1 MKRSGGKNNRE
12 LQDLK
17 FTVNDQ
23 KSKLQE
29 LTSEHVELQHQN
41 RKLQEMLKGE
51 QQVNNSTMD
60 CIKKELEYTTQEC
73 IIELKPP
80 TQTPTQ
86 KFISVFSAFY
96 SQEIGSR
103 LEPFGMI
110 FEALQSEP

>member
-1 MKRSGGKNNRE
+1 M
-12 LQDLK
+12 K

-80 TQTPTQ
+80 TQTPPQ
-86 KFISVFSAFY
+86 KFYTGFPTFD
-96 SQEIGSR
+96 SQEIGSS
-103 LEPFGMI
+103 LEPFRMI
-110 FEALQSEP
+110 FEALQSH

>member
-73 IIELKPP
+73 IILYVNYPP
-80 TQTPTQ
+80 TQAPPQ
-86 KFISVFSAFY
+86 KFY
-96 SQEIGSR
+96 IGFPTFDS
-103 LEPFGMI
+103 
-110 FEALQSEP
+110 

>member
-73 IIELKPP
+73 II
-80 TQTPTQ
+80 
-86 KFISVFSAFY
+86 FIDISKYRPITFA
-96 SQEIGSR
+96 IT
-103 LEPFGMI
+103 
-110 FEALQSEP
+110 

>member
-73 IIELKPP
+73 IIELTPP

-86 KFISVFSAFY
+86 APTQKFKNGFSTFC
-96 SQEIGSR
+96 SQEIGSS
-103 LEPFGMI
+103 LEPF
-110 FEALQSEP
+110 